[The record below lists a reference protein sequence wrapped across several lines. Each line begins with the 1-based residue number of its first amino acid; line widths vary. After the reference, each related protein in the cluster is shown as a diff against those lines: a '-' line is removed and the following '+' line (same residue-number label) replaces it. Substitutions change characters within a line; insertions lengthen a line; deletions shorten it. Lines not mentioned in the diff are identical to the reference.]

1 MTEVDT
7 LFDVLH
13 FFSLDLLQEV
23 LESGLP
29 ENGESEAIKAALSLH
44 LSGEGVK
51 DGSGVGESGGA
62 STLRPMSYVSFLS
75 PGTISSS
82 NTTTKPTTTTIILPP
97 QSKCTY

>member
-1 MTEVDT
+1 M
-7 LFDVLH
+7 
-13 FFSLDLLQEV
+13 

-51 DGSGVGESGGA
+51 EGSGVGESGGA

-82 NTTTKPTTTTIILPP
+82 NTTTKPTTTTIIIPP
-97 QSKCTY
+97 QSRFTNCTHRYAMITLTITP